1 MGYAKAENEKEKEN
15 TAQALRAQYKAS
27 RERSFA
33 VSVLIPFTIPQGLR
47 KGEGN
52 MKSLFTRCLN
62 AKYISTAK
70 NGNYA
75 IEVEGD
81 TLYILFQWS
90 KGFWDWVHNF
100 LFPAKPYKRMSCL
113 WFCHRGFLK
122 VWKAMRDEIEWR
134 VKNALSN
141 NDDVK
146 KIVCVGYSH
155 GGALALLATED
166 MEFLYGDTLTVE
178 GYGFGAPR
186 VLWGFVPKA
195 VKNRLQ
201 AFRVIRNIPDIVTH
215 LPPVLLGFR
224 HVASPLKVGKR
235 GRYGLFKAHYPAS
248 YITELNSY
256 TREV

>member
-1 MGYAKAENEKEKEN
+1 
-15 TAQALRAQYKAS
+15 
-27 RERSFA
+27 
-33 VSVLIPFTIPQGLR
+33 
-47 KGEGN
+47 
-52 MKSLFTRCLN
+52 MKDLFKRCLK

-70 NGNYA
+70 NGNFA

-81 TLYILFQWS
+81 TVYLLFQWS

-100 LFPAKPYKRMSCL
+100 LFPAKPYKRMTCI

-122 VWKAMRDEIEWR
+122 VWKAMRDVIEQKVREILFQNPE
-134 VKNALSN
+134 
-141 NDDVK
+141 VK

-166 MEFLYGDTLTVE
+166 MEYLYGDRVTVE

-186 VLWGFVPKA
+186 VLWGYVPKA

-201 AFRVIRNIPDIVTH
+201 AFQVIRNIPDIVTH

-224 HVASPLKVGKR
+224 HVASPLRIGEKR
-235 GRYGLFKAHYPAS
+235 KYSPIKAHYDTA
-248 YITELNSY
+248 YIAELKEI
-256 TREV
+256 TR